1 MTRIKSR
8 YLLLGAFL
16 ILIVFWRPYNPHL
29 DSSIPRIVSSPE
41 QIATVRTKW
50 INGKLLQTTFLDSQG
65 RILEDFFYGRSNEKI
80 HNEYINDRKIATTY
94 YYHNDS
100 SAPGYISITK
110 RRFEYDRQGRLLR
123 EFRDEF
129 GTNTTYY
136 SKLEGSFVTYYRY
149 TNQDTLKVERPVRE
163 YNRLKDI
170 IVNRWERNPKG
181 QLIRHYYF
189 YELRTPNGL
198 VDDTLSDYSQRFS
211 YDTLGRRKLAW
222 YDRMYLGRS
231 YSPAGPDTIHYVYD
245 THNRL
250 IREIHRHTTDM
261 RNKQEIYSSG
271 LDSSIILDRK
281 RFFEGDTYYRN
292 NNYTDTVTYRYERFD
307 PDKHIPLQVSQ
318 DVDYTSNHLIRR

>member
-1 MTRIKSR
+1 MLAGCHTDP
-8 YLLLGAFL
+8 FL
-16 ILIVFWRPYNPHL
+16 DFA
-29 DSSIPRIVSSPE
+29 IPRIVSDP
-41 QIATVRTKW
+41 QHIATVRTKW
-50 INGKLLQTTFLDSQG
+50 IKGKLLQTTFMDSQG
-65 RILEDFFYGRSNEKI
+65 RILEDFFYGRFNEKI
-80 HNEYINDRKIATTY
+80 YNAYINNRKVLTAH
-94 YYHNDS
+94 YYHSDS
-100 SAPGYISITK
+100 SAPGYINISK
-110 RRFEYDRQGRLLR
+110 RRYEYDREGRVVR
-123 EFRDEF
+123 EFRDEYKAD
-129 GTNTTYY
+129 GPGNEV
-136 SKLEGSFVTYYRY
+136 LLNSFDYQYQY
-149 TNQDTLKVERPVRE
+149 INGDTLLLENPANEHVKS
-163 YNRLKDI
+163 NDFTI
-170 IVNRWERNPKG
+170 NRWERNRKG

-211 YDTLGRRKLAW
+211 YDKLGRRKLAW

-245 THNRL
+245 TNNRL